1 MDNFLLLTV
10 IGIGTF
16 LLRASFIGI
25 LGDRGVPEALK
36 RGLRFVP
43 AAVLP
48 ALVVNPMLRSD
59 NGIDLTNPRL
69 LASVLALV
77 VAARTRSI
85 LWTIVTGL
93 AAQALFAALL

>member
-1 MDNFLLLTV
+1 MNDIVLLTV

-16 LLRASFIGI
+16 LLRASFIAI
-25 LGDRGVPEALK
+25 LGERGIPSGLR

-48 ALVVNPMLRSD
+48 ALVANPMFRSD
-59 NGIDLTNPRL
+59 SGIDVTSPRV
-69 LASVLALV
+69 LASIIALA
-77 VAARTRSI
+77 VAAKTRSI